1 MSWHFEDLRAHKH
14 QGGLLFNYISIGMV
28 FYFCFLKGRSIALG
42 RERAR
47 CTAMNHSILFP
58 LINDPNSAI
67 KQKQKMTCKNCV
79 DDIKENKSKKTT
91 FLSRTCVPI
100 MMQTLFTIWQNHSS
114 KNIYCFLS
122 TKPFLVTMS

>member
-79 DDIKENKSKKTT
+79 DDIKRKQVKKNH
-91 FLSRTCVPI
+91 LSV
-100 MMQTLFTIWQNHSS
+100 QNMCSHHDADLIH
-114 KNIYCFLS
+114 NLA
-122 TKPFLVTMS
+122 KPFL